1 MDLRVFDNFFRLW
14 NQLLPESP
22 TDSIFCVG
30 GCWLNHAKTPFFAA
44 YIPMFAGW
52 VHISISNSMDHFQF
66 LLDTFW
72 SLLDTFHVFDWFLF
86 LPDQFHCSLDK
97 FWIFAVPHQLVNH
110 VRRTHQ
116 DATSFPV
123 DAMQRRT
130 FARPCGPGTFVH
142 GIRVYATMYTCS
154 IHIWSRPA
162 SGNPPSP
169 PMLPPPAPPATTPMG
184 VTSRLPPSVK
194 ISYAHMLYLHAG
206 LVPPMHYITEY
217 LHAVF
222 TTA

>member
-1 MDLRVFDNFFRLW
+1 MQNPFFCGLH
-14 NQLLPESP
+14 SH
-22 TDSIFCVG
+22 V
-30 GCWLNHAKTPFFAA
+30 CWLSPH
-44 YIPMFAGW
+44 
-52 VHISISNSMDHFQF
+52 SNFCWIHS
-66 LLDTFW
+66 
-72 SLLDTFHVFDWFLF
+72 DTFHVFDWLLF
-86 LPDQFHCSLDK
+86 LPDHFHCLLDK

-130 FARPCGPGTFVH
+130 FAQPCGPGTFVH
-142 GIRVYATMYTCS
+142 GIRVYATMYTC
-154 IHIWSRPA
+154 IHIWSRAA

-169 PMLPPPAPPATTPMG
+169 PMLPPPAPPATTPMR

-206 LVPPMHYITEY
+206 LVPPMDYITEC